1 MRKLILCLLFFSL
14 SSCTS
19 YRGMNNYKS
28 ARYRSETYN
37 GHKNIQLGYPLRKF
51 RITRGFAPYK
61 KSHYGVD
68 FAAPRGNSVFSTHS
82 GRVIY
87 TGSSFRGYGKLVI
100 IEHPNGYASFYAH
113 LDRINTKLG
122 ALVDQGQRIG
132 LVGDTGNA
140 RGVHLHYE
148 LRIDEKAA
156 DPSHYFL

>member
-1 MRKLILCLLFFSL
+1 
-14 SSCTS
+14 
-19 YRGMNNYKS
+19 MNNYRT
-28 ARYRSETYN
+28 ARYRPATYS
-37 GHKNIQLGYPLRKF
+37 GHKNIQLGYPLRSFK
-51 RITRGFAPYK
+51 ITRGFAPYK

-100 IEHPNGYASFYAH
+100 VEHPNGYASFYAH
-113 LDRINTKLG
+113 LERITAKLG
-122 ALVDQGQRIG
+122 DLVDRGQRVG
-132 LVGDTGNA
+132 LVGDSGNA

-156 DPSHYFL
+156 DPSPYFHN